1 MMTKRSAFEQVGG
14 MTEDLA
20 VAFNDLDYCLKL
32 RELDYLV
39 VYTPEVELYTTS
51 LCRGDLRI
59 RLRRWADWLAGP
71 RTRCPGPQ
79 GSCLSSPRMRLQG
92 ERHFEPA

>member
-32 RELDYLV
+32 RERDYLV
-39 VYTPEVELYTTS
+39 VYTLRLSSTITNPS
-51 LCRGDLRI
+51 RGGRRT
-59 RLRRWADWLAGP
+59 RLRK
-71 RTRCPGPQ
+71 
-79 GSCLSSPRMRLQG
+79 
-92 ERHFEPA
+92 

>member
-32 RELDYLV
+32 RERDYLV
-39 VYTPEVELYTTS
+39 VYTPEVELYHYES
-51 LCRGDLRI
+51 LSRGSEDTVEKVTRFLRE
-59 RLRRWADWLAGP
+59 
-71 RTRCPGPQ
+71 
-79 GSCLSSPRMRLQG
+79 SPT
-92 ERHFEPA
+92 

>member
-1 MMTKRSAFEQVGG
+1 

-39 VYTPEVELYTTS
+39 VYTPEVELYHYES
-51 LCRGDLRI
+51 CRGDLRI
-59 RLRRWADWLAGP
+59 RLRR
-71 RTRCPGPQ
+71 
-79 GSCLSSPRMRLQG
+79 
-92 ERHFEPA
+92 